1 MDTALA
7 ARLTD
12 LNTSPRIL
20 LGPGPSMVHPRVL
33 RVMATPVVGY
43 MDPQYLALMDDVQA
57 LLRMVFQTSNTL
69 TLALPGTGSAGM
81 ECALYNFLEEWDPV
95 LVCVAGYFGARM
107 AEIAS
112 RARAGVRRVDVAW
125 GDVITPQQVEDALDA
140 RPAKVVAI
148 VHGETSTGIQQPL
161 PEIAEVVHRHGALLL
176 VDTVASLGAVSVPVD
191 ELGIDICYTGSQK
204 CLSCPPGLAPITVSP
219 RAEEVL
225 QARKTPVQSWYLD
238 LTLIRKYW
246 GPERVYHHTG
256 PTSMTYA
263 LREALRLVAEE
274 GLSACFERHASAA
287 RMLWDGLGQ
296 MGLQMLV
303 PEEHRLPSLTT
314 VRIPEGVDDASVR
327 RQLLQGYNIEIA
339 GALGALKGKA
349 WRVGLMGH
357 SARPENVMALLGALK
372 RLLSQG

>member
-12 LNTSPRIL
+12 LDTSPRIL

-112 RARAGVRRVDVAW
+112 RARAGVRRVEVAW

-161 PEIAEVVHRHGALLL
+161 RDIAEVVHRHGALLL

-296 MGLQMLV
+296 MGIQMLV

-357 SARPENVMALLGALK
+357 SARPENVLALLGALK
-372 RLLSQG
+372 RLLGQG